1 MLKLSNLNGYE
12 KDMKLD
18 KDHYTILYKR
28 NNSFRGRNELNDSVF
43 FFQKNVVHKYFCDY
57 INDYDSYIKLEKY
70 GLCKKNGEVVF
81 HCELEDV
88 GLIVNERFWAKL
100 KGKWGVM
107 DTEGRWTTK
116 PCYEGVKPVLSMLVM
131 AGDDGKYGAIG
142 FDGELILDFKYSDII
157 EERALVGD
165 KEKEGSWLAI
175 AFLKGKEKVYDEPDN
190 QEFLISNLSLNF
202 CGPYTTAVGTS
213 TINYY
218 MECALYEA
226 SDCFIV
232 TNPEGK
238 YGVWNI
244 INGTEVISCEYDEY
258 RILDYL
264 ECGSTEDHRYLAIGV
279 CQDGLWGF
287 VRSDGRICCPPQFD
301 DINDHMEYHHHF
313 LIGVKKHGKWGF
325 YNVYGA
331 EKIPCKYDGIWAFEG
346 DKCKVGE
353 KTSGTMLW
361 HYIDTHGN
369 YLKEY
374 PISYY

>member
-1 MLKLSNLNGYE
+1 
-12 KDMKLD
+12 
-18 KDHYTILYKR
+18 
-28 NNSFRGRNELNDSVF
+28 
-43 FFQKNVVHKYFCDY
+43 
-57 INDYDSYIKLEKY
+57 
-70 GLCKKNGEVVF
+70 
-81 HCELEDV
+81 
-88 GLIVNERFWAKL
+88 
-100 KGKWGVM
+100 
-107 DTEGRWTTK
+107 
-116 PCYEGVKPVLSMLVM
+116 
-131 AGDDGKYGAIG
+131 
-142 FDGELILDFKYSDII
+142 
-157 EERALVGD
+157 
-165 KEKEGSWLAI
+165 
-175 AFLKGKEKVYDEPDN
+175 
-190 QEFLISNLSLNF
+190 LSL
-202 CGPYTTAVGTS
+202 
-213 TINYY
+213 
-218 MECALYEA
+218 
-226 SDCFIV
+226 
-232 TNPEGK
+232 
-238 YGVWNI
+238 
-244 INGTEVISCEYDEY
+244 NGTEVISCEYDEC

-301 DINDHMEYHHHF
+301 DINDHMEYHHHY